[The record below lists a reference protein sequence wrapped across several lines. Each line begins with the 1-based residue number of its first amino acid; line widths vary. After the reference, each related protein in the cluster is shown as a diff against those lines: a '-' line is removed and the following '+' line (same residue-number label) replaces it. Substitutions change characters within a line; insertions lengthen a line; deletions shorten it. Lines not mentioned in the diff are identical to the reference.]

1 MTTPEA
7 RGGRSFA
14 ADPVVETPGELSPIW
29 AAQLV
34 SCVVDENVGLPDA
47 AVLTFRDPDHEFL
60 QSTGITIGTP
70 LKVSVV
76 TVSGQARERL
86 FNGEVTGMEVD
97 RDSTGSFTVV
107 RAYSKAHRLQRG
119 RKVVAYRNMTA
130 SAIVRKV
137 AAGAG
142 LTCGTVEAAPVTYK
156 QLSQANVSDWDFL
169 QFLAGESGAQVRVDD
184 KGVLQFTKPEKASG
198 APAPSTPATRNPMVL
213 EYGRNLLALRA
224 SLSAAD
230 GASQVEVRGWDVI
243 TKKPLVARKPSVNSD
258 TVVPGLSPA
267 LAARFGKSSK
277 LTVTD
282 TPYRT
287 QAETTAVADAVADQ
301 VSAGFGELEVLA
313 EGNPR
318 LRAGKPVALGNVG
331 QAFSGKY
338 TATAVQHVLEPHGG
352 YRTTVWVSA
361 SPDRSLT
368 GLVTGANAP
377 GRGPRMPGLA
387 IGVVT
392 DVREQGGA
400 QNGGVRLKFPWLD
413 DTYVTDWVRTVQWGG
428 KGGGGVVSPEVND
441 EVLVGFEQG
450 LLDSPYVIGGLYNGV
465 DKPSPHD
472 IPLIDKTT
480 GKVNRRSIV
489 SRSGH
494 RVELLDA
501 RAPGRSGVRLRSA
514 DERLE
519 VFLDNRRDRI
529 ELTVYAAKGGT
540 KPLSSVVLDKNG
552 ITLDARQGDVSVSG
566 RNVDINGRV
575 GVKIGGRTVDIDG
588 SQYVNIKGRTGV
600 TVDGGLLGVLKAKL
614 IRIN

>member
-1 MTTPEA
+1 
-7 RGGRSFA
+7 
-14 ADPVVETPGELSPIW
+14 
-29 AAQLV
+29 
-34 SCVVDENVGLPDA
+34 
-47 AVLTFRDPDHEFL
+47 
-60 QSTGITIGTP
+60 
-70 LKVSVV
+70 
-76 TVSGQARERL
+76 
-86 FNGEVTGMEVD
+86 
-97 RDSTGSFTVV
+97 
-107 RAYSKAHRLQRG
+107 
-119 RKVVAYRNMTA
+119 
-130 SAIVRKV
+130 
-137 AAGAG
+137 
-142 LTCGTVEAAPVTYK
+142 
-156 QLSQANVSDWDFL
+156 
-169 QFLAGESGAQVRVDD
+169 
-184 KGVLQFTKPEKASG
+184 
-198 APAPSTPATRNPMVL
+198 
-213 EYGRNLLALRA
+213 
-224 SLSAAD
+224 
-230 GASQVEVRGWDVI
+230 VEVRGWDVT
-243 TKKPLVARKPSVNSD
+243 TKRPLVSRQPSVNSD

-267 LAARFGKSSK
+267 FAARFGKASK

-287 QAETTAVADAVADQ
+287 QAETTAVADAVAAQ
-301 VSAGFGELEVLA
+301 VGAGFGELEAVA

-377 GRGPRMPGLA
+377 SRGPRMPGLA

-392 DVREQGGA
+392 DVREPGGSERGA
-400 QNGGVRLKFPWLD
+400 VKLKFPWLD

-465 DKPSPHD
+465 DKPSKHD
-472 IPLIDKTT
+472 VPLIDKTT

-501 RAPGRSGVRLRSA
+501 RAPGRSGVRLMTA

-519 VFLDNRRDRI
+519 VFLDDRRDRI
-529 ELTVYAAKGGT
+529 ELKVYAGRGSRQ
-540 KPLSSVVLDKNG
+540 PLTSVLLDRKG
-552 ITLDARQGDVSVSG
+552 ITLDAGRGNVSVSG
-566 RNVDINGRV
+566 TNVDINGRV
-575 GVKIGGRTVDIDG
+575 GVKIGGRRVSVTG
-588 SQYVNIKGRTGV
+588 SSNV

>member
-1 MTTPEA
+1 MSGTES
-7 RGGRSFA
+7 GGRSFA
-14 ADPVVETPGELSPIW
+14 ADPIVESPGELAPIW

-34 SCVVDENVGLPDA
+34 SCVVDENVGLPDT
-47 AVLTFRDPDHEFL
+47 AVLTYRDPDHEFL
-60 QSTGITIGTP
+60 RATGITIGTP
-70 LKVSVV
+70 LRVSVM
-76 TVSGQARERL
+76 TVKGQARERL
-86 FNGEVTGMEVD
+86 FNGEVTALEID
-97 RDSTGSFTVV
+97 RDRTGSFTVV

-130 SAIVRKV
+130 AAIVRKV

-142 LTCGTVEAAPVTYK
+142 LGVGKVEAAPVTYK

-169 QFLAGESGAQVRVDD
+169 QYLAGESGAQVRVDD
-184 KGVLQFTKPEKASG
+184 KGLLQFTKPTKASG
-198 APAPSTPATRNPMVL
+198 APAPSTSAVRNPMVL

-230 GASQVEVRGWDVI
+230 GASKVQVRGWDVT
-243 TKKPLVARKPSVNSD
+243 TKRPLVAEQPSVVSD
-258 TVVPGLSPA
+258 TVVPGLSPQF
-267 LAARFGKSSK
+267 AARFGKS
-277 LTVTD
+277 TVAVTD

-287 QAETTAVADAVADQ
+287 QAETTAVAKAAADQ
-301 VSAGFGELEVLA
+301 VSAGFGELEAVA
-313 EGNPR
+313 EGNPM

-331 QAFSGKY
+331 QAFSGRY

-377 GRGPRMPGLA
+377 GRGPRIPGLA
-387 IGVVT
+387 TGVVT
-392 DVREQGGA
+392 DVREPNGSQRGA
-400 QNGGVRLKFPWLD
+400 VRLKFPWLD
-413 DTYVTDWVRTVQWGG
+413 DTYVSDWVRTVQWGG

-465 DKPSPHD
+465 DQPSPHD
-472 IPLIDKTT
+472 VPLIDKTS
-480 GKVNRRSIV
+480 GKVNRRSVV

-501 RAPGRSGVRLRSA
+501 AAPGPSGLRLVTG

-519 VFLDNRRDRI
+519 VRMDDRRDRI
-529 ELTVYAAKGGT
+529 ELTVYAGRGR
-540 KPLSSVVLDKNG
+540 PLTSVLLDKNG
-552 ITLDARQGDVSVSG
+552 ITLDARRGTVTVSG
-566 RNVDINGRV
+566 RQ
-575 GVKIGGRTVDIDG
+575 VDIDG
-588 SQYVNIKGRTGV
+588 TAGV
-600 TVDGGLLGVLKAKL
+600 TIGGRSVQVNGKTDVTINGGLLGVLKARL

>member
-1 MTTPEA
+1 MTAEA
-7 RGGRSFA
+7 RGRLFT
-14 ADPVVETPGELSPIW
+14 ADPVVETPAELPQIW

-47 AVLTFRDPDHEFL
+47 AQLTFRDPDHEFL
-60 QSTGITIGTP
+60 QATGITIGTP

-76 TVSGQARERL
+76 TVSGQARELL
-86 FNGEVTGMEVD
+86 FNGEVTALELD

-142 LTCGTVEAAPVTYK
+142 LACGTVQAAPVTYK

-169 QFLAGESGAQVRVDD
+169 QFLAGESGALVRVDD
-184 KGVLQFTKPEKASG
+184 KGLLQFTKPVKASG
-198 APAPSTPATRNPMVL
+198 APAPSTSSSRNPMVL
-213 EYGRNLLALRA
+213 EYGANLLALRA

-230 GASQVEVRGWDVI
+230 GASQVEVRGWDVT
-243 TKKPLVARKPSVNSD
+243 TKKPLVSRQPSVISD

-267 LAARFGKSSK
+267 LAAGRFGKSAK

-287 QAETTAVADAVADQ
+287 LSETTAVADAVSGQ
-301 VSAGFGELEVLA
+301 VSAGFGELEAVA

-338 TATAVQHVLEPHGG
+338 TATAVRHVLEPHGG

-368 GLVTGANAP
+368 GLVTGADAP
-377 GRGPRMPGLA
+377 GRGSRLPGLA

-392 DVREQGGA
+392 DVREIGGA
-400 QNGGVRLKFPWLD
+400 ENGSVKLKFPWLD
-413 DTYVTDWVRTVQWGG
+413 DTYTTDWVRTVQWGG
-428 KGGGGVVSPEVND
+428 KGGGGVFSPEVND

-465 DKPSPHD
+465 DKPSPHKV
-472 IPLIDKTT
+472 PLIDKAT
-480 GKVNRRSIV
+480 GKVNRRSIA

-494 RVELLDA
+494 RMELLDA
-501 RAPGRSGVRLRSA
+501 RAPGQSGLRLVSG

-519 VFLDNRRDRI
+519 VSLDQRRGRI
-529 ELTVYAAKGGT
+529 ELTVYAGKGRQPVT
-540 KPLSSVVLDKNG
+540 SVLLDKKG
-552 ITLDARQGDVSVSG
+552 ITLDAGRGDVSISG
-566 RNVDINGRV
+566 GNVDIQGRV
-575 GVKIGGRTVDIDG
+575 GVKIGGRTVSVTG
-588 SQYVNIKGRTGV
+588 SSDV

>member
-1 MTTPEA
+1 MSGSES
-7 RGGRSFA
+7 GGRSFA
-14 ADPVVETPGELSPIW
+14 ADPIVEAPGELPQIW

-34 SCVVDENVGLPDA
+34 SCVVDENVGLPDT
-47 AVLTFRDPDHEFL
+47 AVLTYRDPDHEFL
-60 QSTGITIGTP
+60 RATGITIGSP
-70 LKVSVV
+70 LRVSVM
-76 TVSGQARERL
+76 TVKGQARERL
-86 FNGEVTGMEVD
+86 FNGEVTALEID
-97 RDSTGSFTVV
+97 RDRTGSFTVV

-130 SAIVRKV
+130 AAIVRKV

-142 LTCGTVEAAPVTYK
+142 LAVGKVEAAPVTYK

-184 KGVLQFTKPEKASG
+184 KGLLQFTRPVKASG
-198 APAPSTPATRNPMVL
+198 APAPSTSAVRNPMVL

-224 SLSAAD
+224 ALSAAD
-230 GASQVEVRGWDVI
+230 GASKVQVRGWDVT
-243 TKKPLVARKPSVNSD
+243 TKRPLVAEQPSVVSD

-267 LAARFGKSSK
+267 LAARFGKSAVA
-277 LTVTD
+277 VTD

-287 QAETTAVADAVADQ
+287 QAETTAVAKAAADE
-301 VSAGFGELEVLA
+301 VSSGFGELEAVA
-313 EGNPR
+313 EGNPL
-318 LRAGKPVALGNVG
+318 LRAGKAIALGNVG
-331 QAFSGKY
+331 QAFSGRY

-352 YRTTVWVSA
+352 YRTTVWVSS
-361 SPDRSLT
+361 SPDRSLA

-377 GRGPRMPGLA
+377 GRGPRIPGLA

-392 DVREQGGA
+392 DVREPNGSQRGA
-400 QNGGVRLKFPWLD
+400 VRLKFPWLD

-465 DKPSPHD
+465 DQPSPHD
-472 IPLIDKTT
+472 VPLIDKTS

-501 RAPGRSGVRLRSA
+501 AAPGPSGLRLVTG

-519 VFLDNRRDRI
+519 VRMDDRRDRI
-529 ELTVYAAKGGT
+529 ELTVYAGRGR
-540 KPLSSVVLDKNG
+540 PLTSVLLDKNG
-552 ITLDARQGDVSVSG
+552 ITLDARRGTVKVSG
-566 RNVDINGRV
+566 RQ
-575 GVKIGGRTVDIDG
+575 VDIDG
-588 SQYVNIKGRTGV
+588 TAGVSIGGRSVKVNGTADV
-600 TVDGGLLGVLKAKL
+600 TVNGGLLATLKARL

>member
-1 MTTPEA
+1 MTAEA
-7 RGGRSFA
+7 RGRLFA
-14 ADPVVETPGELSPIW
+14 ADPVVEAPTELPQIW

-47 AVLTFRDPDHEFL
+47 AQLTFRDPDHEFL
-60 QSTGITIGTP
+60 QATGITIGTP

-76 TVSGQARERL
+76 TVSGRAREPL
-86 FNGEVTGMEVD
+86 FNGEVTALELD
-97 RDSTGSFTVV
+97 QDSTGTFTVV

-142 LTCGTVEAAPVTYK
+142 LACGTVDAGKIAYQ

-169 QFLAGESGAQVRVDD
+169 QFLAAESGALVRVDD
-184 KGVLQFTKPEKASG
+184 KGLLQFTKPVKASG
-198 APAPSTPATRNPMVL
+198 APAPSTSSSRDPMVL
-213 EYGRNLLALRA
+213 QYGANLLALRA

-230 GASQVEVRGWDVI
+230 GASRVEVRGWDV
-243 TKKPLVARKPSVNSD
+243 TNKKQLVSRQLSVISD
-258 TVVPGLSPA
+258 TVVPGLSPTDA
-267 LAARFGKSSK
+267 AARFSRKAK

-282 TPYRT
+282 TSYRT
-287 QAETTAVADAVADQ
+287 LAETAAVADAVADQ
-301 VSAGFGELEVLA
+301 VSAGFAELEAVA
-313 EGNPR
+313 EGNPQ

-338 TATAVQHVLEPHGG
+338 TATAVQHVIEPYGG

-368 GLVTGANAP
+368 GLATGAGAP
-377 GRGPRMPGLA
+377 GRGSRLPGLA

-392 DVREQGGA
+392 DVREIGGA
-400 QNGGVRLKFPWLD
+400 ESGSVKLKFPWLD
-413 DTYVTDWVRTVQWGG
+413 DTYTTDWVRTVQWGG
-428 KGGGGVVSPEVND
+428 KGGGGVFSPEVND

-465 DKPSPHD
+465 DKPSTHKV
-472 IPLIDKTT
+472 PLIDKGT

-494 RVELLDA
+494 RMELLDA
-501 RAPGRSGVRLRSA
+501 PRAQGQSGLRLVSG

-519 VFLDNRRDRI
+519 VRLDQRRGEI
-529 ELTVYAAKGGT
+529 ELTVYAGKGVR
-540 KPLSSVVLDKNG
+540 PLSSVLLDKKG
-552 ITLDARQGDVSVSG
+552 ITLDARQGNVSVSG
-566 RNVDINGRV
+566 RNVDIQGRV
-575 GVKIGGRTVDIDG
+575 GVTVGGRN
-588 SQYVNIKGRTGV
+588 VNVSGITGV
-600 TVDGGLLGVLKAKL
+600 TVAAPL
-614 IRIN
+614 IRLN

>member
-1 MTTPEA
+1 MSGGA
-7 RGGRSFA
+7 RDGRSFA
-14 ADPVVETPGELSPIW
+14 ADPIVETPGELPPVW

-60 QSTGITIGTP
+60 KKTGITIGTP
-70 LKVSVV
+70 LRVSVV
-76 TVSGQARERL
+76 TVTGQARERL
-86 FNGEVTGMEVD
+86 FNGEVTALEVD
-97 RDSTGSFTVV
+97 RDRTGSFTVV
-107 RAYSKAHRLQRG
+107 RAFSKAHRLQRG

-130 SAIVRKV
+130 AAIVRKV

-142 LTCGTVEAAPVTYK
+142 LACGTVQAAPVTYK

-169 QFLAGESGAQVRVDD
+169 QFLAAESGAQVRVDD
-184 KGVLQFTKPEKASG
+184 KELLQFTKPQKASG
-198 APAPSTPATRNPMVL
+198 APAPSTSAARNPMVL

-230 GASQVEVRGWDVI
+230 GAQQVEVRGWDVT
-243 TKKPLVARKPSVNSD
+243 TKRPLVARQPSVDSD

-267 LAARFGKSSK
+267 LAARFGRSSK

-287 QAETTAVADAVADQ
+287 QAETKAVADAVADQ

-313 EGNPR
+313 EGNPM
-318 LRAGKPVALGNVG
+318 LRAGRPIALGNVG

-377 GRGPRMPGLA
+377 SRGPRMPGLA

-392 DVREQGGA
+392 DVREPAGSERGA
-400 QNGGVRLKFPWLD
+400 VKLKFPWLD

-472 IPLIDKTT
+472 VPLIDKTT

-501 RAPGRSGVRLRSA
+501 RAPGRSGVRMMSA

-529 ELTVYAAKGGT
+529 EMTVYAGKGRQV
-540 KPLSSVVLDKNG
+540 LSSVVLDKKG
-552 ITLDARQGDVSVSG
+552 ITLDAGRGDVNVSG
-566 RNVDINGRV
+566 ANVDINGRV
-575 GVKIGGRTVDIDG
+575 GVKIGGRTVDVTG
-588 SQYVNIKGRTGV
+588 ATGV

>member
-1 MTTPEA
+1 VTKAES
-7 RGGRSFA
+7 RGARSFA
-14 ADPVVETPGELSPIW
+14 ADPIVETPAELPPVW

-47 AVLTFRDPDHEFL
+47 AVLSFRDPDHEFL
-60 QSTGITIGTP
+60 QATGITIGTP
-70 LKVSVV
+70 LRVSVV
-76 TVSGQARERL
+76 TVNGRARERL
-86 FNGEVTGMEVD
+86 FSGEVTALELD
-97 RDSTGSFTVV
+97 RDGTGSFTVV

-130 SAIVRKV
+130 AAIVRKV

-142 LTCGTVEAAPVTYK
+142 LACGTVQAAPVTYR

-184 KGVLQFTKPEKASG
+184 KGLLQFTRPRKASG
-198 APAPSTPATRNPMVL
+198 APAPSTTAARDPMVL
-213 EYGRNLLALRA
+213 EYGRNLLSLRA

-230 GASQVEVRGWDVI
+230 GASSVEVRGWDVT
-243 TKKPLVARKPSVNSD
+243 TKRPLVARHPSVNAD
-258 TVVPGLSPA
+258 TVLPGLSPA
-267 LAARFGKSSK
+267 TAAARFGKAAK
-277 LTVTD
+277 VTVTD

-287 QAETTAVADAVADQ
+287 QAETTAAAGAVAGQ
-301 VSAGFGELEVLA
+301 VAAGFAELEATA

-318 LRAGKPVALGNVG
+318 LRAGLPVTLGNVG
-331 QAFSGKY
+331 RAFSGKY

-377 GRGPRMPGLA
+377 ARGPRMPGLA

-392 DVREQGGA
+392 DVREPAGA
-400 QNGGVRLKFPWLD
+400 ERGAVRLRFPWLD

-428 KGGGGVVSPEVND
+428 KGGGGVISPEVND

-465 DKPSPHD
+465 DRPSPHD
-472 IPLIDKTT
+472 VPLIDRTS
-480 GKVNRRSIV
+480 GRVNRRSV
-489 SRSGH
+489 ASRSGH

-501 RAPGRSGVRLRSA
+501 RAPGPSGLRLVTG

-519 VFLDNRRDRI
+519 VRLDDRLGRI
-529 ELTVYAAKGGT
+529 ELTVYAGRGR
-540 KPLSSVVLDKNG
+540 PLTSVQLDRNG
-552 ITLDARQGDVSVSG
+552 ITLDAGAGDVSVKG
-566 RNVDINGRV
+566 RQ
-575 GVKIGGRTVDIDG
+575 VDIDG
-588 SQYVNIKGRTGV
+588 TAGVRIGGRSVEVTGRTGV
-600 TVDGGLLGVLKAKL
+600 TVDGGLLGVLKARL
-614 IRIN
+614 VRIN

>member
-1 MTTPEA
+1 MP
-7 RGGRSFA
+7 
-14 ADPVVETPGELSPIW
+14 PVW

-34 SCVVDENVGLPDA
+34 SCVIDENVGLPDA

-60 QSTGITIGTP
+60 RKTGITIGTP
-70 LKVSVV
+70 LRVSVV
-76 TVSGQARERL
+76 TVTGQARERL
-86 FNGEVTGMEVD
+86 FDGEVTALEVD
-97 RDSTGSFTVV
+97 RDRTGSFTVV

-130 SAIVRKV
+130 TAIVRKV

-142 LTCGTVEAAPVTYK
+142 LACGTVEAAPVTYQ

-169 QFLAGESGAQVRVDD
+169 QFLAAESGAQVRVDD
-184 KGVLQFTKPEKASG
+184 KGLLQFTRPRKASG
-198 APAPSTPATRNPMVL
+198 APSPSTSAARDPLVL

-230 GASQVEVRGWDVI
+230 GAQQVEVRGWDVT
-243 TKKPLVARKPSVNSD
+243 TKRPLVARKPSVDSD

-267 LAARFGKSSK
+267 FAARFGTSK

-287 QAETTAVADAVADQ
+287 QAETKAVADAVAGQ
-301 VSAGFGELEVLA
+301 VSAGFGELEALV
-313 EGNPR
+313 EGNPT

-331 QAFSGKY
+331 AAFSGKY

-377 GRGPRMPGLA
+377 SRGPRMPGLA

-392 DVREQGGA
+392 DVRETGGA
-400 QNGGVRLKFPWLD
+400 ENGSVRLRFPWLD

-472 IPLIDKTT
+472 VPLIDKTT
-480 GKVNRRSIV
+480 GRVNRRSLV

-501 RAPGRSGVRLRSA
+501 RAPGRSGVRLMSA

-519 VFLDNRRDRI
+519 VFLDDRRDRI
-529 ELTVYAAKGGT
+529 EMTVYAGKSRQV
-540 KPLSSVVLDKNG
+540 LSSFVMDKRG
-552 ITLDARQGDVSVSG
+552 ITVDAGRGDVSVSG
-566 RNVDINGRV
+566 RNVAIDGRV
-575 GVKIGGRTVDIDG
+575 GVRIGGRTVDVTG
-588 SQYVNIKGRTGV
+588 ASGV
-600 TVDGGLLGVLKAKL
+600 TVDGGLLATLKAKL
-614 IRIN
+614 VRIN

>member
-1 MTTPEA
+1 MSGSEP
-7 RGGRSFA
+7 GGRSFA
-14 ADPVVETPGELSPIW
+14 ADPIVESPGELPPVW

-34 SCVVDENVGLPDA
+34 SCVVDENVGLPDT
-47 AVLTFRDPDHEFL
+47 AVLTYRDPDHEFL
-60 QSTGITIGTP
+60 RATGITIGTP
-70 LKVSVV
+70 LRVSVT
-76 TVSGQARERL
+76 TVKGQARERL
-86 FNGEVTGMEVD
+86 FNGEVTALEID
-97 RDSTGSFTVV
+97 RDRTGSFTVV

-130 SAIVRKV
+130 AAIVRKV

-142 LTCGTVEAAPVTYK
+142 LAVGKVEAAPVTYK

-169 QFLAGESGAQVRVDD
+169 QYLASESGAQVRIDE
-184 KGVLQFTKPEKASG
+184 KGLLQFTRPVKASG
-198 APAPSTPATRNPMVL
+198 APAPSTSATRDPMVL

-224 SLSAAD
+224 ALSAAD
-230 GASQVEVRGWDVI
+230 GASKVQVRGWDVT
-243 TKKPLVARKPSVNSD
+243 TKRPLVAEQPSVVSD
-258 TVVPGLSPA
+258 TVVPGLSPR
-267 LAARFGKSSK
+267 LAARFGASAVA
-277 LTVTD
+277 VTD

-287 QAETTAVADAVADQ
+287 QAETMAAAKAAAAQT
-301 VSAGFGELEVLA
+301 SAGFGELEAVA
-313 EGNPR
+313 EGNPM

-331 QAFSGKY
+331 QAFSGRY

-377 GRGPRMPGLA
+377 GRGPRLPGLA
-387 IGVVT
+387 TGVVT
-392 DVREQGGA
+392 DVREPNGSQRGA
-400 QNGGVRLKFPWLD
+400 VRLKFPWLD

-428 KGGGGVVSPEVND
+428 KGGGGIVSPEVND

-465 DKPSPHD
+465 DQPSPHD
-472 IPLIDKTT
+472 VPLIDKTS
-480 GKVNRRSIV
+480 GKVNRRSLV

-501 RAPGRSGVRLRSA
+501 AAPGPSGLRLVTG

-519 VFLDNRRDRI
+519 VRMDDRRDRI
-529 ELTVYAAKGGT
+529 ELTVYGGRNR
-540 KPLSSVVLDKNG
+540 PLTSVLLDKTG
-552 ITLDARQGDVSVSG
+552 ITLDAGQGTVKVSG
-566 RNVDINGRV
+566 RQ
-575 GVKIGGRTVDIDG
+575 VDIDG
-588 SQYVNIKGRTGV
+588 TAGVSIGGRSVKVSGTADV
-600 TVDGGLLGVLKAKL
+600 TVNGGLLAVLKARL

>member
-1 MTTPEA
+1 MSTSDT
-7 RGGRSFA
+7 GGRSFA
-14 ADPVVETPGELSPIW
+14 ADPIVEAPGELPPVW

-34 SCVVDENVGLPDA
+34 SCVVDENVGLPDT

-60 QSTGITIGTP
+60 KTTGITIGTP

-76 TVSGQARERL
+76 TVKGQARERL
-86 FNGEVTGMEVD
+86 FNGEVTALEID
-97 RDSTGSFTVV
+97 RDRTGSFTVV

-137 AAGAG
+137 ATGAG
-142 LTCGTVEAAPVTYK
+142 LAVGKVEAAPVTYK
-156 QLSQANVSDWDFL
+156 QLSQANVSDWEFL
-169 QFLAGESGAQVRVDD
+169 QYLAGESGAQVRVDD
-184 KGVLQFTKPEKASG
+184 KGLLQFTKPVKASG
-198 APAPSTPATRNPMVL
+198 APAPSTSATRSPMVL

-230 GASQVEVRGWDVI
+230 GAAKVRVRGWDTT
-243 TKKPLVARKPSVNSD
+243 TKRPLMAEKPAVVSD
-258 TVVPGLSPA
+258 TVVPGMRPQ
-267 LAARFGKSSK
+267 AAAMFGAPVV
-277 LTVTD
+277 TVAD

-287 QAETTAVADAVADQ
+287 QAETAAVADATAAQ
-301 VSAGFGELEVLA
+301 ISAGFGELEALA
-313 EGNPR
+313 EGNPM
-318 LRAGKPVALGNVG
+318 LRAGRPVALGNVG
-331 QAFSGKY
+331 QAFSGRY

-387 IGVVT
+387 IGIVT
-392 DVREQGGA
+392 DVREPNGSQRGA
-400 QNGGVRLKFPWLD
+400 VRLTFPWLD

-465 DKPSPHD
+465 DQPSPHD
-472 IPLIDKTT
+472 VPLIDKTS
-480 GKVNRRSIV
+480 GKVNRRSVV

-501 RAPGRSGVRLRSA
+501 PAPGPSGLRLVTG

-519 VFLDNRRDRI
+519 VRMDDRKDRI
-529 ELTVYAAKGGT
+529 EVTVFAGKNR
-540 KPLSSVVLDKNG
+540 PLSSVVLDRQG
-552 ITLDARQGDVSVSG
+552 ITLDAGQGTVKVTGRQVDIDATAGV
-566 RNVDINGRV
+566 NVD
-575 GVKIGGRTVDIDG
+575 GRTVKVAGTAD
-588 SQYVNIKGRTGV
+588 V
-600 TVDGGLLGVLKAKL
+600 TVDGGLLAVLKARL

>member
-1 MTTPEA
+1 MTTAAE
-7 RGGRSFA
+7 RGGRSFT
-14 ADPVVETPGELSPIW
+14 ADPIVEAPGELPPVW
-29 AAQLV
+29 ATQLV
-34 SCVVDENVGLPDA
+34 SCVVDGNVGLPDA
-47 AVLTFRDPDHEFL
+47 AVLTFRDGDHEFL
-60 QSTGITIGTP
+60 KATGITIGTP

-76 TVSGQARERL
+76 TVSGQARELL
-86 FNGEVTGMEVD
+86 FNGEVTALELDGD
-97 RDSTGSFTVV
+97 RTGSFTVV
-107 RAYSKAHRLQRG
+107 RAYSKEHRLQRG

-137 AAGAG
+137 ASGAG
-142 LTCGTVEAAPVTYK
+142 LACGTVQAAPVTYQ

-169 QFLAGESGAQVRVDD
+169 QFLAAENGAQVRVDE
-184 KGVLQFTKPEKASG
+184 KGLLQFTKPQKASG
-198 APAPSTPATRNPMVL
+198 APAPSTSAARNPMVL

-230 GASQVEVRGWDVI
+230 GAQQVEVRGWDVT
-243 TKKPLVARKPSVNSD
+243 TKRPLVARKPSVTSD

-267 LAARFGKSSK
+267 LAARFGGASK

-282 TPYRT
+282 TPYGT
-287 QAETTAVADAVADQ
+287 QAETTAVADAVAGQ
-301 VSAGFGELEVLA
+301 VGARFGELEAVA

-338 TATAVQHVLEPHGG
+338 TATAVQHVIEPHGG
-352 YRTTVWVSA
+352 YRTTVWVSI

-377 GRGPRMPGLA
+377 SRGPRMPGLA

-392 DVREQGGA
+392 DVREPGGA
-400 QNGGVRLKFPWLD
+400 QSGAVKLTFPWLD

-428 KGGGGVVSPEVND
+428 KGGGGVVSPEIND

-465 DKPSPHD
+465 DKPAKHD
-472 IPLIDKTT
+472 VPLIDKTT

-501 RAPGRSGVRLRSA
+501 RAPGPSGLRLRTA

-519 VFLDNRRDRI
+519 VFLDDRRNRI
-529 ELTVYAAKGGT
+529 ELSVYAGKGRQ
-540 KPLSSVVLDKNG
+540 PLSRVVLDDKG
-552 ITLDARQGDVSVSG
+552 ITLDAGRGSVSVSG
-566 RNVDINGRV
+566 RTVDIQGRA
-575 GVKIGGRTVDIDG
+575 GVTIGGRTVSVSG
-588 SQYVNIKGRTGV
+588 SSNV
-600 TVDGGLLGVLKAKL
+600 TVDGGLLGVLKARL

>member
-1 MTTPEA
+1 MTAGA
-7 RGGRSFA
+7 RDGRSFA
-14 ADPVVETPGELSPIW
+14 ADPVVEAPSELPPVW

-60 QSTGITIGTP
+60 KKTGITIGTP
-70 LKVSVV
+70 LKVSVMTV
-76 TVSGQARERL
+76 TGQARERL
-86 FNGEVTGMEVD
+86 FNGEVTALEVD
-97 RDSTGSFTVV
+97 RDRTGSFTVV
-107 RAYSKAHRLQRG
+107 RAYSRAHRLQRG

-142 LTCGTVEAAPVTYK
+142 LACGTVQAAPVTYK

-169 QFLAGESGAQVRVDD
+169 QFLAAESGAQVRVDD
-184 KGVLQFTKPEKASG
+184 KGLLQFTTPQKASG
-198 APAPSTPATRNPMVL
+198 APAPSTSAAKNPMVL

-230 GASQVEVRGWDVI
+230 GAQQVEVRGWNVT
-243 TKKPLVARKPSVNSD
+243 TKKPLVSAPVPSVDSD

-287 QAETTAVADAVADQ
+287 QAEVKAVAEATAAH
-301 VSAGFGELEVLA
+301 VSAGFAELEVVA
-313 EGNPR
+313 EGNPL
-318 LRAGKPVALGNVG
+318 LRAGKPVTLGNVG

-338 TATAVQHVLEPHGG
+338 TATAVQHILEPDGG

-377 GRGPRMPGLA
+377 ARGPRMPGLA

-392 DVREQGGA
+392 DVREPGLA
-400 QNGGVRLKFPWLD
+400 QSGGVKLKFPWLD
-413 DTYVTDWVRTVQWGG
+413 DTYTTDWVRTVQWGG

-465 DKPSPHD
+465 DKPSPHKVK
-472 IPLIDKTT
+472 LIDETT

-494 RVELLDA
+494 RMELLDA
-501 RAPGRSGVRLRSA
+501 RAPGQSGLRLASA

-519 VFLDNRRDRI
+519 IKVDQRKGTI
-529 ELTVYAAKGGT
+529 ELTVYAGRGGVR
-540 KPLSSVVLDKNG
+540 PLTSVLLDKKG
-552 ITLDARQGDVSVSG
+552 ITLDARRGNVSVSG
-566 RNVDINGRV
+566 RNVDIQGRV
-575 GVKIGGRTVDIDG
+575 GVKIGGRMVDIDG
-588 SQYVNIKGRTGV
+588 SQNVNVKGRTGV